1 MLFMKSIWEKN
12 VDMPLFSALEQ
23 DISTQVLVIGGGL
36 AGLLCAYRLSQQG
49 IDCVLI
55 EADQIC
61 RKVSGH
67 TTAKVTSQH
76 GLVYHKLLRRYGART
91 ARLYWLMNQ
100 EAITQ
105 YSDLSREL
113 DFDFQK
119 ANNYI
124 FDSGDPEKMTKELE
138 ALSRLEIPA
147 SFVRPLPTPTGEQG
161 GICFPDQAQLH
172 PMKLALEL
180 SRKLRIYEHTPAREL
195 MCGQVRTGRGNI
207 SAEQIIL
214 ATHYPI
220 LNKHGLY
227 PLKLYQHRSYV
238 LALEGV
244 GALEGM
250 YLDEAKNGFSFRSSG
265 DCLLLG
271 GGGHRTGKE
280 SNGWADLEAFAREH
294 YPEAK
299 ELARWATQDCMSL
312 DAMPYI
318 GAYSRGTEGL
328 YVATGFNKWGMTSA
342 MAASMILSDLIEGKE
357 NPYAQVVDPS
367 RTMLHPQLAMNGL
380 EAAVNLL
387 TPTRPRCPH
396 LGCAL
401 KWNPQEHSW
410 DCPCHGSRFTKE
422 GRLLENPSTGDLN
435 P

>member
-147 SFVRPLPTPTGEQG
+147 SFVRPLPIPTGEQG

-265 DCLLLG
+265 ECLLLG

>member
-1 MLFMKSIWEKN
+1 MKSIWEKN
-12 VDMPLFSALEQ
+12 VDIPLFSALEQ

-105 YSDLSREL
+105 YSDLSRKL

-147 SFVRPLPTPTGEQG
+147 SFVRPLPIPTGEQG

-207 SAEQIIL
+207 SAEQIIF

-280 SNGWADLEAFAREH
+280 SKGWADLEAFAREH
-294 YPEAK
+294 YPQAK

-328 YVATGFNKWGMTSA
+328 YVTTGFNKWGMTSA

-410 DCPCHGSRFTKE
+410 DCPCHGSRFTEE
-422 GRLLENPSTGDLN
+422 GRLLENPSTGDLDQ
-435 P
+435 

>member
-1 MLFMKSIWEKN
+1 MKSIWEKN
-12 VDMPLFSALEQ
+12 VDIPLFSALEQ

-147 SFVRPLPTPTGEQG
+147 SFVRPLPIPTGEQG

-280 SNGWADLEAFAREH
+280 SKGWADLEAFAREH
-294 YPEAK
+294 YPQAK

-328 YVATGFNKWGMTSA
+328 YVTTGFNKWGMTSA

-410 DCPCHGSRFTKE
+410 DCPCHGSRFTEE
-422 GRLLENPSTGDLN
+422 GRLLENPSTGDLDQ
-435 P
+435 